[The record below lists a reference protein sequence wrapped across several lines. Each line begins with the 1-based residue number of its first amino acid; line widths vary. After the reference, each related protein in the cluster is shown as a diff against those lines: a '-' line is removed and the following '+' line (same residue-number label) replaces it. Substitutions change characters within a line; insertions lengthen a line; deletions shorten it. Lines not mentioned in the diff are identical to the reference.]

1 MQDTENKKS
10 KSDSITDDEIIAAF
24 NKALTARKIVVR
36 PKFYLQKES
45 FQVVVSALLLSL
57 YLFVTFMFRESFPT
71 CISAMAILLGIL
83 LFLFWQLKNLLL
95 IAIFLYQKF
104 APQLIRSS
112 CLFKPSCS
120 EYMRL
125 SIMKYGVCK
134 GVKNGLKRL
143 CRCHPP
149 NGGIDEP

>member
-1 MQDTENKKS
+1 MHDTENEKS
-10 KSDSITDDEIIAAF
+10 TTDVMTDNEIIAAF

-36 PKFYLQKES
+36 PKFYLKKES
-45 FQVVVSALLLSL
+45 IQVIVSLLLL
-57 YLFVTFMFRESFPT
+57 LPYLFVIFILRDSISTWFMT
-71 CISAMAILLGIL
+71 IILFLGIL
-83 LFLFWQLKNLLL
+83 LFLFCQLKNLLL
-95 IAIFLYQKF
+95 IAIFLYQRF

-134 GVKNGLKRL
+134 GVIKGLNRL
-143 CRCHPP
+143 RRCRPP